1 MNLPELPEKFNCCVC
16 VKAGSCVDTGKRCSL
31 CFGSNGFQEKGQ
43 QVKLVP
49 QKNDEQVKAI
59 VLDGCLLSDDSKRR
73 CDGLFLFCK
82 ASKIYIVLVEL
93 KGTHIEDACD
103 QLACVKNEHQEYANL
118 FKLIENH
125 KKVKIIEMFF
135 IITNVAVSSREQ
147 RRFNKEYNMRFEII
161 TNPRRKRRQNSIT
174 PDLRARILNKN

>member
-31 CFGSNGFQEKGQ
+31 CFGSNGFQERGQ
-43 QVKLVP
+43 QAKLVP
-49 QKNDEQVKAI
+49 QNNDEQVKAI
-59 VLDGCLLSDDSKRR
+59 VLDGCLLSDDSKKR

-103 QLACVKNEHQEYANL
+103 QLACVKNEHQEYTNL
-118 FKLIENH
+118 FKLIESDR
-125 KKVKIIEMFF
+125 KVKIIERFF
-135 IITNVAVSSREQ
+135 IVTNVTVSLQELT
-147 RRFNKEYNMRFEII
+147 RFNKEYNMRFEII

-174 PDLRARILNKN
+174 PDLRARVLGRN